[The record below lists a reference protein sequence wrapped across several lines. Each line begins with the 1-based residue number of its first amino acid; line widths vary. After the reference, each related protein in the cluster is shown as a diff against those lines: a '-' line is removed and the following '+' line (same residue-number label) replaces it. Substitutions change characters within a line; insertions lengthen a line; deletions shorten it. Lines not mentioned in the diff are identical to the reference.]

1 MKNKKAIA
9 VIAVLGVLAFGLGY
23 WSQMPKGSSAQEN
36 VKGTEGKKEVKTAT
50 ANKSLDFLKKGLVAY
65 YPFNGNAKDESGNG
79 NAGIV
84 NGASIIEDRHEK
96 PDQAYFFD
104 GQNDGISLPAAL
116 QNDGKTFTISLWLR
130 ADSLGAGGGADRRLV
145 NTGNTTFTLLLTTV
159 LTATWYPGPSNGGLV
174 SNEITLGK
182 WHHFVFTVK
191 DLESQTFFNSSLKS
205 EAKLPNPMH
214 INQWLLGSS
223 YKGHGMHF
231 HGAIDD
237 VRIYNRALS
246 EAEVKALFEF
256 EKVKE

>member
-130 ADSLGAGGGADRRLV
+130 ADSFGVDRRLV
-145 NTGNTTFTLLLTTV
+145 NTGSHTFTLTLTTALSV
-159 LTATWYPGPSNGGLV
+159 WWVELEGDGVPV

>member
-1 MKNKKAIA
+1 MKNKKPI
-9 VIAVLGVLAFGLGY
+9 VIIGVLCVISLGLGY
-23 WSQMPKGSSAQEN
+23 VYGKWRQGSGQEN
-36 VKGTEGKKEVKTAT
+36 AGNPEAKEETPTKEP
-50 ANKSLDFLKKGLVAY
+50 KFLKQGLVAY

-84 NGASIIEDRHEK
+84 NGATLIEDRHEDA
-96 PDQAYFFD
+96 DQAYFFD
-104 GQNDGISLPAAL
+104 GENDGISLPAAL
-116 QNDGKTFTISLWLR
+116 PNDGKTFTIALWFR
-130 ADSLGAGGGADRRLV
+130 ADSFGVDRRLV
-145 NTGNTTFTLLLTTV
+145 NTGSRTFTLTLTTALSV
-159 LTATWYPGPSNGGLV
+159 WWVELGGDGVPV